1 MSLTKHCCTFAWLV
15 AAAAGSWA
23 MMRYENAPGS
33 FGHPPKTWPRESE
46 IQRAEDQPTLIML
59 AHPRCP
65 CTRATIGELAKLLS
79 QCPGKTRAYVLF
91 TKPTGTNEG
100 WEKSD
105 LWQSAAAI
113 PGVSVISDAAGLEAK
128 RFGVATSGE
137 TLLFDAAGNL
147 RFAGGITLSRGHSGD
162 NPGRDALTAFLSTGE
177 SRLTTTAVFGC
188 ALCKSTEGAPENS
201 KRSGHE

>member
-33 FGHPPKTWPRESE
+33 AGNPPQTWPSDSK
-46 IQRAEDQPTLIML
+46 IVRAVDQPTLIML

-65 CTRATIGELAKLLS
+65 CTRASIGELAKLLA
-79 QCPGKTRAYVLF
+79 QCQGKARVYVLF
-91 TKPTGTNEG
+91 TKPSGTSDG

-113 PGVSVISDAAGLEAK
+113 PGVSVISDADGLEAK
-128 RFGVATSGE
+128 RFGVSTSGE
-137 TLLFDAAGNL
+137 ALLFDAAGNL

-177 SRLTTTAVFGC
+177 SSLTSTAVFGC
-188 ALCKSTEGAPENS
+188 ALCKSAECPPGAVEEIP
-201 KRSGHE
+201 R